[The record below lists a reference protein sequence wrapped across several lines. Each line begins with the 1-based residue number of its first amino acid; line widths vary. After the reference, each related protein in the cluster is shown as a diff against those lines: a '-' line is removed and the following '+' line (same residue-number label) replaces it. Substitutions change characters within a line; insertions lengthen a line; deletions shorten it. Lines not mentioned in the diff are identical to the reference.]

1 MIVTGKAGYTLYTKR
16 GLSIAF
22 FLYLDKKKGVFV
34 IIEKII
40 NNNIVKSTNKGQEVI
55 VMGCGIGFGQ
65 KIGEEIKEDKIEKIY
80 VMKVSK
86 QPNKLEEILQNVSL
100 VSIQITNDIVSY
112 AKQVLNYLLSD
123 NVYLTLCDHIGCA
136 IERYENNI
144 LMKNALLN
152 EIKRFYNDEYVIG
165 LQALT
170 IIEKHTK
177 IKLPEDEA
185 GFIAFHIVNASLNA
199 TGIQETREIMHIIH
213 NIENIIKYDLNIELK
228 EDSINYQR
236 LITHLK
242 FLAKRILENFNVNE
256 TKTDESFFIL
266 MKKQYKK
273 EYLCVLKITEY
284 IEKNYQVK
292 LSQDEILFLMVHIR
306 KLLND

>member
-80 VMKVSK
+80 VMKEIK

-112 AKQVLNYLLSD
+112 AKQVLNYTLRDYVFLR
-123 NVYLTLCDHIGCA
+123 LCDQIGCD
-136 IERYENNI
+136 IER
-144 LMKNALLN
+144 
-152 EIKRFYNDEYVIG
+152 
-165 LQALT
+165 
-170 IIEKHTK
+170 
-177 IKLPEDEA
+177 
-185 GFIAFHIVNASLNA
+185 
-199 TGIQETREIMHIIH
+199 
-213 NIENIIKYDLNIELK
+213 
-228 EDSINYQR
+228 
-236 LITHLK
+236 
-242 FLAKRILENFNVNE
+242 
-256 TKTDESFFIL
+256 
-266 MKKQYKK
+266 
-273 EYLCVLKITEY
+273 
-284 IEKNYQVK
+284 
-292 LSQDEILFLMVHIR
+292 
-306 KLLND
+306 

>member
-1 MIVTGKAGYTLYTKR
+1 M
-16 GLSIAF
+16 
-22 FLYLDKKKGVFV
+22 

-40 NNNIVKSTNKGQEVI
+40 NNNIVKSIKNGQEVI
-55 VMGCGIGFGQ
+55 VMGCGIGFG
-65 KIGEEIKEDKIEKIY
+65 KKVGTSIEEEKIEKIY
-80 VMKVSK
+80 VMKDINQS
-86 QPNKLEEILQNVSL
+86 NKLEEILQNVSL
-100 VSIQITNDIVSY
+100 VSIQITNDIVDY
-112 AKQVLNYLLSD
+112 AKQVLNYPLSD
-123 NVYLTLCDHIGCA
+123 NVYLTLCDHICCA

-152 EIKRFYNDEYVIG
+152 EIKRFYNEEYVIG
-165 LQALT
+165 LQALL

-199 TGIQETREIMHIIH
+199 KGIKETREIMQIIH

-228 EDSINYQR
+228 EDSNNYQR

-242 FLAKRILENFNVNE
+242 FLAKRILENYHVDKIN
-256 TKTDESFFIL
+256 TDESFFIL
-266 MKKQYKK
+266 MKKQYEK

-284 IEKNYQVK
+284 IEKNYHVK

-306 KLLND
+306 KIINK